1 MVATIASILSPITR
15 MVTPQDTQNLVKV
28 TDKEY
33 NNNMEKFIDRQCKLY
48 SIELESEFSY
58 KRNLY

>member
-1 MVATIASILSPITR
+1 
-15 MVTPQDTQNLVKV
+15 MVTPQDTKNLVKV